1 MMKQQTKN
9 NAIDIVKETNSLKDD
24 ISEIKVVIE
33 VLKRQI
39 AELEKKHTDKDE
51 IQKLALADARELFEM
66 RHNR

>member
-1 MMKQQTKN
+1 MKQQTKN

-39 AELEKKHTDKDE
+39 AELEKKHADKDE

>member
-1 MMKQQTKN
+1 MKQQTKN

>member
-1 MMKQQTKN
+1 MKQQTKN
-9 NAIDIVKETNSLKDD
+9 NTIDIVEQTNALKED

-66 RHNR
+66 RNNR

>member
-9 NAIDIVKETNSLKDD
+9 NTIDIVKETNSLKDD

-66 RHNR
+66 RNNR

>member
-1 MMKQQTKN
+1 MKQQTKN
-9 NAIDIVKETNSLKDD
+9 NAIDLAKETNTLKED
-24 ISEIKVVIE
+24 ISEIKMVIE

-66 RHNR
+66 RNNR

>member
-1 MMKQQTKN
+1 MKQQTKN
-9 NAIDIVKETNSLKDD
+9 REINIVEETNALKED

-33 VLKRQI
+33 ILKRQI

-66 RHNR
+66 RNNR